1 MVGKTDSV
9 RTDIVFNVVLASQPA
24 VSVQTHLLVAAVTRI
39 RSCISLTAILL
50 FDSCS
55 SAQFQ
60 SQGPLLGISE
70 QIETPDQT
78 TSR

>member
-9 RTDIVFNVVLASQPA
+9 RTDIVFNVVRVSQPA
-24 VSVQTHLLVAAVTRI
+24 VQTHLLVAAVTRI

-50 FDSCS
+50 FDTCS

-60 SQGPLLGISE
+60 SQGPLLLGISE